1 MARPIP
7 REAPVTMA
15 ARSAMR
21 RGIVVGS
28 VENRPTAPTSPHE
41 IHAAHLPEPREL
53 GRAVRRRAQRGHE
66 RGDLDHEGAHRVR
79 RVDRRGGPGRRVQ
92 GQARGRARR
101 CPRGHRR
108 PVRRGQGAP
117 RRLLPV
123 PDRHRGARAR
133 GRQALA
139 RRPPLGGRAAPADG
153 RVRDGD
159 VTADPPHEDLLRRL
173 APQVLGALVHRFGR
187 FDACEDAVQEALLAA
202 AVQWPD
208 AGGPDHP
215 RAWLLTVAARR
226 LTDEVR
232 AQESRR
238 RREGAVAAEP
248 PPGPVADE
256 DDTLALLF
264 LCCHPALS
272 PAAQVALTLRAVG
285 GLTTAQIAHAF
296 LVPEATMAQRISRA
310 KQRIRAAG
318 QGFEPPPDPERA
330 ERLRVVLHV
339 LYLIFN
345 EGYSATA
352 GPDLQRVELTR
363 EAIRLTRAVHAL
375 RPDDGEVAGLL
386 ALMLLT
392 DARRAAR
399 TTAAGALV
407 PLAEQDRALWDRA
420 EIEEGVALVSD
431 TLARAPV
438 GPYQLQ
444 AAIAAVHAEAPSANE
459 TDWPQILTLYRLL
472 ERVGPNPIV
481 TLNHAVALA
490 MVDGPRAGLELLATL
505 DGDARVADHHRLEA
519 VRAHLLELAGDHA
532 AALRAYRTAA
542 RRSTSTPERRHL
554 EGRAARLASSTP
566 PTVKRVD

>member
-1 MARPIP
+1 MTI
-7 REAPVTMA
+7 
-15 ARSAMR
+15 
-21 RGIVVGS
+21 
-28 VENRPTAPTSPHE
+28 
-41 IHAAHLPEPREL
+41 
-53 GRAVRRRAQRGHE
+53 
-66 RGDLDHEGAHRVR
+66 D
-79 RVDRRGGPGRRVQ
+79 
-92 GQARGRARR
+92 
-101 CPRGHRR
+101 
-108 PVRRGQGAP
+108 
-117 RRLLPV
+117 
-123 PDRHRGARAR
+123 
-133 GRQALA
+133 
-139 RRPPLGGRAAPADG
+139 PA
-153 RVRDGD
+153 
-159 VTADPPHEDLLRRL
+159 HEDLLRRL
-173 APQVLGALVHRFGR
+173 APQVLGALVHRYGR

-208 AGGPDHP
+208 AGVPDHP

-238 RREGAVAAEP
+238 RREDAVAAEP

-272 PAAQVALTLRAVG
+272 PASQVALTLRAVG

-318 QGFEPPPDPERA
+318 ASFELPPDPERA

-339 LYLIFN
+339 VYLIFN
-345 EGYSATA
+345 EGYTATA
-352 GPDLQRVELTR
+352 GPRLQRLGLTR

-399 TTAAGALV
+399 TAADGALV
-407 PLAEQDRALWDRA
+407 PLAEQDRSLWDLA
-420 EIEEGVALVSD
+420 EIEEGVALVTA
-431 TLARAPV
+431 TLERARV

-444 AAIAAVHAEAPSANE
+444 AAIAAVHADAPSAQE
-459 TDWPQILTLYRLL
+459 TDWTQILALYRLL
-472 ERVGPNPIV
+472 ERVGPNPMV

-505 DGDARVADHHRLEA
+505 DGDARVANHHRLEA
-519 VRAHLLELAGDHA
+519 VRAHLLELAGDQA

-554 EGRAARLASSTP
+554 ERRAARLASSTP